1 MGPVGQ
7 EAGEE
12 EGQRLPVGCPLHL
25 RGCPLP
31 ERLSFET
38 LLKAGPTAR
47 IRVSDLE
54 TRGPRSSQPGE

>member
-1 MGPVGQ
+1 M
-7 EAGEE
+7 
-12 EGQRLPVGCPLHL
+12 PVGCPLHL

>member
-12 EGQRLPVGCPLHL
+12 EGQRLPV
-25 RGCPLP
+25 GCPLP